1 MEKETSLCS
10 ISHMVMLS
18 ASVDDQRQIM
28 YDEDVCL
35 HINSLPSLDSQL
47 RTQGFLRVIMGLS
60 LGLPAPD

>member
-1 MEKETSLCS
+1 
-10 ISHMVMLS
+10 MVMLS